1 MIILKLNVVNL
12 GKMDYQEALDLQFKL
27 LEKRQKGEIDDTIL
41 IVEHPPVITLSRNA
55 KRENVLFSD
64 QYLKEHNVDIVEINR
79 GGDVTYHGPGQIVGY
94 PIVNIKEQKLGIK
107 DFVYKLEE
115 MIINLLKD
123 NYDIEAKRDDINN
136 GVWVDGEKITA
147 VGLAVKRW
155 VTMHGF
161 ALNVSTDLSFFKL
174 IVPCGIESRE
184 VTNIK
189 KLIGENL
196 NIENVIKYVIDYFIS
211 EFNYTEVANLDLDEL
226 EV

>member
-1 MIILKLNVVNL
+1 MIILKLNVVTL

-41 IVEHPPVITLSRNA
+41 IVEHPPVITLGRNA

>member
-41 IVEHPPVITLSRNA
+41 IVEHPPVITLGRNA

>member
-1 MIILKLNVVNL
+1 MIILKLNVVTL

-27 LEKRQKGEIDDTIL
+27 LEKRQKGEINDTIL
-41 IVEHPPVITLSRNA
+41 IVEHPPVITLGRNA

>member
-27 LEKRQKGEIDDTIL
+27 LEKRQKGEINDTIL
-41 IVEHPPVITLSRNA
+41 IVEHPPVITLGRNA

-107 DFVYKLEE
+107 DVVYKLEE

-123 NYDIEAKRDDINN
+123 KYKIDAKRDNINN